1 MEEKEKNK
9 TIIITYKTNKRGKL
23 KIFGDK
29 FVQNNN
35 KNICIKEEKNL
46 EPTKLAG
53 AKKIN
58 EEINTITLEINEDLS
73 DLSHM
78 FHGCEDFYEISIQNF
93 KMKKITN
100 FSAMFCECS
109 SLTNIESLKNWDV
122 SAGTNFQFFFRGC
135 KKLQSL
141 KDLENWNV
149 EKGKNFRGM
158 FTGCSSL
165 KSLVGLKKWNVSKG
179 ELFGNMFSKCT
190 SLSDISDLGNWNV
203 KNGTDFKAIF

>member
-1 MEEKEKNK
+1 MLL
-9 TIIITYKTNKRGKL
+9 ILL

-35 KNICIKEEKNL
+35 KNICIKEEKNQL
-46 EPTKLAG
+46 TN
-53 AKKIN
+53 KKEID

-158 FTGCSSL
+158 FTGCSSEFQNRIKAL
-165 KSLVGLKKWNVSKG
+165 NKDIDDG
-179 ELFGNMFSKCT
+179 EFVDDMNLMMY
-190 SLSDISDLGNWNV
+190 LSI
-203 KNGTDFKAIF
+203 KQ